1 MEQNEKK
8 EKRRKYYLDNKEKYK
23 KWRKKWHDN
32 PENESYKKEK
42 LKEWRENNVEYL
54 KEYSKN
60 RYEENK
66 DSITENKKSWRK
78 NNKDKIN
85 EYRRN
90 YQKER
95 LKNDPLF
102 KLKSSIRNRVN
113 LSFKRGGFT
122 KRSKTGDI
130 LGCSFEEFKLY
141 LEPLFVENMN
151 WENQGEWH
159 LDHIIPISL
168 AKTEEEVIKLNHYT
182 NFQPLWAEDNIRKS
196 NRIDKEREQK
206 LNKIIDEK

>member
-1 MEQNEKK
+1 MEENEKK
-8 EKRRKYYLDNKEKYK
+8 EKKRKYYLENKEKYK
-23 KWRKKWHDN
+23 KWRKQWHDN
-32 PENESYKKEK
+32 PDNQSYKKEK
-42 LKEWRENNVEYL
+42 LKEWRENNVEHL
-54 KEYSKN
+54 KEYSKK

-66 DSITENKKSWRK
+66 ESISENKKVWRQK
-78 NNKDKIN
+78 NKDKIN

-102 KLKSSIRNRVN
+102 KLKSSIRNRIN

-122 KRSKTGDI
+122 KKSKTGEI
-130 LGCSFEEFKLY
+130 LGCSFEEFRLY
-141 LEPLFVENMN
+141 LEPLFTENMN

-159 LDHIIPISL
+159 LDHIIPVSL
-168 AKTEEEVIKLNHYT
+168 AETEEEVIKLNHYT

-196 NRIDKEREQK
+196 N
-206 LNKIIDEK
+206 KI

>member
-1 MEQNEKK
+1 MEQK
-8 EKRRKYYLDNKEKYK
+8 EKRRKYYLENKEKYK

-32 PENESYKKEK
+32 PENKSYKKEK

-66 DSITENKKSWRK
+66 DSISESKKNWRK

-102 KLKSSIRNRVN
+102 KLKSSIRNRIN
-113 LSFKRGGFT
+113 SSFKRGGFT

-130 LGCSFEEFKLY
+130 LGCTFEEFKIY
-141 LEPLFVENMN
+141 LEPLFVEEMS

-159 LDHIIPISL
+159 LDHIMPISL

-182 NFQPLWAEDNIRKS
+182 NFQPLWAEDNVRKS
-196 NRIDKEREQK
+196 NKYDKEREQK
-206 LNKIIDEK
+206 INKILK